1 MSLTLGSIAPLGRPT
16 GGRLNFGIPDQP
28 AHLLYH
34 HELPQRIRG
43 LVAGETVVDTTAA
56 TMLHETRMLP
66 RWYLPRTDVR
76 TDLLVSSETT
86 SHCPFKGDAIY
97 WHVRVGDTVID
108 DAFWEY
114 PEPLAEMSSLAGLL
128 SPYVEKF
135 DRWLE
140 EDEEVHG
147 HPKDPFHRVDVRRS
161 SRQVTVRAAGE
172 VVATTTRALA
182 LHETGFPTRWYLRPE
197 DLSEVTL
204 TPTDTAT
211 VCPYKGTASYWTL
224 TAGDRSW
231 PDAMW
236 SYLTPNPQVHAIGGY
251 VSILADDLEVTA
263 T

>member
-211 VCPYKGTASYWTL
+211 VCPCKGTASYWTL

-236 SYLTPNPQVHAIGGY
+236 SYLTPNPEVHAIGGY
-251 VSILADDLEVTA
+251 VSILAEDLEVTA
-263 T
+263 A